1 MQMLPRTGGEEKLK
15 YVLRGYLPENIHNA
29 DKTTCF
35 IICYKTE
42 EKIGGKK
49 NSERLTALFCCNVSP
64 LMRTKQ
70 YI

>member
-35 IICYKTE
+35 IICYKTRYTAYRGE
-42 EKIGGKK
+42 NWWQEK
-49 NSERLTALFCCNVSP
+49 
-64 LMRTKQ
+64 
-70 YI
+70 